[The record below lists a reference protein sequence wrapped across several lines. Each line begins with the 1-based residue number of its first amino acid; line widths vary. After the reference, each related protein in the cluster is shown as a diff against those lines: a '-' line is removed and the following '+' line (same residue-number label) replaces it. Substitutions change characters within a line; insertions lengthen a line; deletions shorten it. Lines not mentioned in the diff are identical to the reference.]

1 MLQYLQMKKV
11 TVNLI
16 SESVFTVQ
24 GHGVHTAFIEMENLL
39 AKQPSINLLVNQR
52 HARGVDITHFHTF
65 GFFALRRLLS
75 RHVGKKVISAHVV
88 PDSLVGSIAGAKVW
102 IRLFKHYL
110 RWFYNQ
116 ADLVIAVSPYTKEE
130 LIKLGI
136 KSRITVLPNS
146 IDTTQYHNSPDIK
159 ERCRRELGLDPKR
172 AIVVGNGQV
181 QPRKR
186 FDSFIRVANQLPEV
200 QFIWIGGIP
209 FKAAGADFAELSRA
223 MRRSPANVLVTDVVP
238 HQQARLYM
246 QASDLMFMPSEQE
259 TFGLALIEGA
269 ACGMPVIVRDIHDY
283 DATFGDL
290 VIRSDEDHFAATIKR
305 YLTDKQ
311 LYADGVKRSHRIAS
325 RYDTT
330 RTEHQLLDLYRS
342 LLSDDSEAA
351 GV

>member
-1 MLQYLQMKKV
+1 M
-11 TVNLI
+11 
-16 SESVFTVQ
+16 
-24 GHGVHTAFIEMENLL
+24 
-39 AKQPSINLLVNQR
+39 
-52 HARGVDITHFHTF
+52 
-65 GFFALRRLLS
+65 
-75 RHVGKKVISAHVV
+75 
-88 PDSLVGSIAGAKVW
+88 
-102 IRLFKHYL
+102 
-110 RWFYNQ
+110 
-116 ADLVIAVSPYTKEE
+116 
-130 LIKLGI
+130 IKLGI
-136 KSRITVLPNS
+136 KSRIAVLPNS
-146 IDTTQYHNSPDIK
+146 IDTTQYHNSPSIK

-181 QPRKR
+181 QPCKR

-290 VIRSDEDHFAATIKR
+290 VIRSDEDHFATTIKR

-330 RTEHQLLDLYRS
+330 KTERQLLDLYRS
-342 LLSDDSEAA
+342 LLSDESNAA

>member
-146 IDTTQYHNSPDIK
+146 IDTTQYHNNPGIK
-159 ERCRRELGLDPKR
+159 
-172 AIVVGNGQV
+172 
-181 QPRKR
+181 
-186 FDSFIRVANQLPEV
+186 S
-200 QFIWIGGIP
+200 
-209 FKAAGADFAELSRA
+209 AAAES
-223 MRRSPANVLVTDVVP
+223 
-238 HQQARLYM
+238 
-246 QASDLMFMPSEQE
+246 
-259 TFGLALIEGA
+259 
-269 ACGMPVIVRDIHDY
+269 
-283 DATFGDL
+283 
-290 VIRSDEDHFAATIKR
+290 
-305 YLTDKQ
+305 
-311 LYADGVKRSHRIAS
+311 
-325 RYDTT
+325 
-330 RTEHQLLDLYRS
+330 
-342 LLSDDSEAA
+342 
-351 GV
+351 